1 MSKMLLIFRH
11 ELTNTVR
18 TTWYIVL
25 TVAVPLVALLG
36 IGVYVLISRSATP
49 SAPGEATIGYVDQVG
64 GFDGFTRQD
73 SISLVRFATPEEAT
87 GALTRE
93 DVKAYFVIPSNYVA
107 TGVVN
112 LYTLQRQVAVP
123 AETTT
128 AISNFLLGNLLA
140 GKVPPST
147 IARAEVP
154 LKLVTTT
161 LTETGAVAPE
171 QGGAGPV
178 VIGLALAI
186 LLIFSTGFS
195 SSMMIY
201 GVGEEKENRLMEILL
216 SSVSTRQLLAG
227 KVLGL
232 GAAGLVQIAVWL
244 ISAPL
249 IVNTASS
256 RIGGFFTSLQAP
268 TGLLALTG
276 VYFVL
281 TYMLFA
287 VLTAGIGAVS
297 PTTREGQQLA
307 SGLML
312 LMVPPIWFTAA
323 LILNPDHPVVVALSI
338 FPITSSVVMVIRS
351 GVTDIPAWQVAVS
364 LAVLLLTTVGG
375 LILGAKLFRMYLL
388 MYGRRPRLGEVI
400 SSLRR

>member
-11 ELTNTVR
+11 ELTKTIR
-18 TTWYIVL
+18 TRWFVVL
-25 TVAVPLVALLG
+25 TLAVPLVALLG
-36 IGVYVLISRSATP
+36 IGIYGLISRSTTP
-49 SAPGEATIGYVDQVG
+49 PAPAEATIGYVDQAG

-73 SISLVRFATPEEAT
+73 TISLVRFATPEEAT
-87 GALTRE
+87 GALTRGG
-93 DVKAYFVIPSNYVA
+93 VKAYFVIPPNYVE

-112 LYTLQRQVAVP
+112 LFALQQGVAAP
-123 AETTT
+123 GETTM
-128 AISNFLLGNLLA
+128 AIRNFLLSNLLA

-147 IARAEVP
+147 VARAEVP
-154 LKLVTTT
+154 LNLVTTT
-161 LTETGAVAPE
+161 LAETGAKAPE
-171 QGGAGPV
+171 QGGTGTV
-178 VIGLALAI
+178 VVAVALDI
-186 LLIFSTGFS
+186 LLIFSVSFS
-195 SSMMIY
+195 SSTILY

-232 GAAGLVQIAVWL
+232 GAAGLVQVAVWL

-249 IVNTASS
+249 LVNIASS
-256 RIGGFFTSLQAP
+256 KIGGFFTILQVP
-268 TGLLALTG
+268 TGLLALSG

-281 TYMLFA
+281 TYMLVA
-287 VLTAGIGAVS
+287 VLMAGIGAVS

-307 SGLML
+307 GGLML
-312 LMVPPIWFTAA
+312 PMVAPIWFTA
-323 LILNPDHPVVVALSI
+323 LVILNPDNPVVVALSI
-338 FPITSSVVMVIRS
+338 FPISSAVVMVLRS
-351 GVTDIPAWQVAVS
+351 GVTDIPAWQVSVS

-375 LILGAKLFRMYLL
+375 LILAAKLFRMYLL

>member
-11 ELTNTVR
+11 EFTNAVR
-18 TTWYIVL
+18 TTWFIVL
-25 TVAVPLVALLG
+25 TLAVPLVALLG

-49 SAPGEATIGYVDQVG
+49 PAPAEATIGYVDQVG

-87 GALTRE
+87 GALTRG
-93 DVKAYFVIPSNYVA
+93 DVKAYFVIPSDYVG

-112 LYTLQRQVAVP
+112 LYTLQQQVAVP
-123 AETTT
+123 DETTT
-128 AISNFLLGNLLA
+128 AIRNFLLSNLLA
-140 GKVPPST
+140 GKVPPSAV
-147 IARAEVP
+147 ARVEAP
-154 LKLVTTT
+154 LNLTTTT
-161 LTETGAVAPE
+161 LTETGARAPE
-171 QGGAGPV
+171 QGGAV
-178 VIGLALAI
+178 VIAIALPI
-186 LLIFSTGFS
+186 LLLFSMSFS
-195 SSMMIY
+195 SSTMLY

-232 GAAGLVQIAVWL
+232 GAAGLVQVVVWL

-249 IVNTASS
+249 LVSIASS
-256 RIGGFFTSLQAP
+256 AFGGFFTSLQAP
-268 TGLLALTG
+268 TGLLVLSG

-281 TYMLFA
+281 TYMLLA

-312 LMVPPIWFTAA
+312 PVVSPIWFTA
-323 LILNPDHPVVVALSI
+323 LLVTNPNHPVVVALSI
-338 FPITSSVVMVIRS
+338 FPITSSVVMVVRS

-375 LILGAKLFRMYLL
+375 LILAAKLFRMYLL
-388 MYGRRPRLGEVI
+388 MYGRRPRLGEII